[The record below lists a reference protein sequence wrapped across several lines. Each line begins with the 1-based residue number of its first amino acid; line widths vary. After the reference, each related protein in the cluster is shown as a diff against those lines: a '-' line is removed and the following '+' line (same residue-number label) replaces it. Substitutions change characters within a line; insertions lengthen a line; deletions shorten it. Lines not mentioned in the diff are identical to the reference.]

1 MKTFEIAPL
10 LLEAH
15 LPEKPDS
22 NHPSIENEDEI
33 KSEHA
38 CGSSSSGGTIDPALH
53 CSFLAS

>member
-22 NHPSIENEDEI
+22 NHPPLRMRM
-33 KSEHA
+33 KSNQSMHA
-38 CGSSSSGGTIDPALH
+38 GQAAAGEP
-53 CSFLAS
+53 